1 MSIPAQVNDAGT
13 IERVRSRILVRG
25 AVQGVGFR
33 PFIHRQAT
41 ALGLA
46 GWVLNTSEGVVA
58 EAEGDPEQ
66 IAALVQEIRQNP
78 PANATVDAVETRAV
92 ALRWDDGFD
101 IRASD
106 ATGPCIAQVLP
117 DFATCADCLAELFDP
132 SDRRYRYPFINCTHC
147 GPRYSIIEDIPY
159 DRALTS
165 MRHFAMCPACRAEYD
180 NPVDRRFHAEPNACA
195 DCGPRIALWIASG
208 STLCHDD
215 DALIAAAAALR
226 AGSIVAVKG
235 IGGFHLVVDAR
246 DEAAVRRLRARK
258 RREEKPFAVMFPS
271 LADVAASCSVTP
283 AEEALLTAPAR
294 PIVLLRRTGGPIAAA
309 VAPGNPWLGALLPY
323 APLHHLLVREFGF
336 PVVATSGNVT
346 DEPIVSDEQEAL
358 ERLGGI
364 ADWFIVHDRPIVW
377 PVDDS
382 VARVVC
388 GRELLLR
395 RARGYAP
402 APIMVKGVRSGI
414 LAFGGHLKSTIA
426 LTHAGSTVLSQQ
438 IGDLETIE
446 ARAAHAKAVEDL
458 VQLHAE
464 QPVLAVRDLHPDYAS
479 TRAAEASGLPVLA
492 VQHHLAHVSAC
503 MAEHGLEPPLLG
515 VTWDGTGYGPDG
527 TIWGGEF
534 LSIAAGGWS
543 RFAKLWPF
551 RLPGG
556 DRAIREPRRAA
567 LGLLYEAYGERAF
580 EMSELAP
587 IVAFSRTELGVIR
600 QILARRIN
608 APVTSS
614 AGRLFDAFAAL
625 TGLRQT
631 CAYEGRAAI
640 ELEGA
645 AGDCAARRRYPLPI
659 RRGDDATLVVD
670 WEPALAEALADLR
683 AGLPVAQISQAFH
696 DGLAIAIVDVAV
708 RAGQR
713 TVVLTGGCFQNAR
726 LTESTVAALR
736 AAGFDPVWHRRVPP
750 NDGGLALGQATWAAW
765 MEKSGEPKCA

>member
-1 MSIPAQVNDAGT
+1 MRVNDAAT
-13 IERVRSRILVRG
+13 IERVRLHILVRG

-46 GWVLNTSEGVVA
+46 GWVINTSEGVVA

-66 IAALVQEIRQNP
+66 IDALVQEIREDP

-92 ALRWDDGFD
+92 APRWDNGFE

-106 ATGPCIAQVLP
+106 ATGACTAQVLP

-159 DRALTS
+159 DRARTS
-165 MRHFAMCPACRAEYD
+165 MRRFAMCPACRAEYD

-195 DCGPRIALWIASG
+195 DCGPRIALWNASR

-323 APLHHLLVREFGF
+323 SPLHHLLMRELGF
-336 PVVATSGNVT
+336 PVVATSGNLT

-364 ADWFIVHDRPIVW
+364 ADLFIVHDRPIVR
-377 PVDDS
+377 PVEDS

-402 APIMVKGVRSGI
+402 ALIMLKGGRSGI
-414 LAFGGHLKSTIA
+414 LAFGGHLKSTVA
-426 LTHAGSTVLSQQ
+426 LTHAGGTVLSQH
-438 IGDLETIE
+438 IGNLETIE
-446 ARAAHAKAVEDL
+446 AQAAHSRAAEDL
-458 VQLHAE
+458 VQLHME

-479 TRAAEASGLPVLA
+479 THAAESSGLPVLA
-492 VQHHLAHVSAC
+492 VQHHLAHVAAC
-503 MAEHGLEPPLLG
+503 MAEHGLDPPALG
-515 VTWDGTGYGPDG
+515 VAWDGTGYGPDG

-534 LSIAAGGWS
+534 LLIAAGGWS
-543 RFAKLWPF
+543 RFAKLRPF

-556 DRAIREPRRAA
+556 DKAIREPRRAA
-567 LGLLYEAYGERAF
+567 LGLLYDAYGERAF

-587 IVAFSRTELGVIR
+587 IAAFGRTELGVIR
-600 QILARRIN
+600 QMLVRGVN

-625 TGLRQT
+625 TGLRQK
-631 CAYEGRAAI
+631 CAYEGQAAI

-645 AGDCAARRRYPLPI
+645 AGDCAAGRRYRLPI
-659 RRGDDATLVVD
+659 RQGDDAMLVVD

-683 AGLPVAQISQAFH
+683 TGVQSAQISQAFH
-696 DGLAIAIVDVAV
+696 DGLAMAIVGVAV
-708 RAGQR
+708 RAGQQ

-736 AAGFDPVWHRRVPP
+736 AAGLNPVWHRRVPP
-750 NDGGLALGQATWAAW
+750 NDGGLALGQAAWAAW
-765 MEKSGEPKCA
+765 MERSGEAKCA